1 MYSLFKK
8 EIQGFLGSLIGYI
21 VIVVFLTIM
30 GLIMWVFPGDTNVL
44 DAEYA
49 ALSPLF
55 NLAPWIFM
63 FLIPAVT
70 MRLFAEENRAG
81 TIELLL
87 TKPLTDIQIIL
98 AKYLAG
104 IVLVLFSLTPTL
116 IYYLTVYY
124 LGAPVGNIDH
134 GGTWGSYIGLLFLA
148 SAFVAIGLFASSLS
162 DNQVISFII
171 AVFLSFIIYIG
182 FDFISGMDLLGT
194 LDYLVINLGINEH
207 YLSMSRGVI
216 DSRDALYFI
225 SLIILFLM
233 MTKLKIGS
241 RNW

>member
-1 MYSLFKK
+1 MFSLFRK

-21 VIVVFLTIM
+21 VIIVFLSIM

-55 NLAPWIFM
+55 NIAPWVFM

-87 TKPLTDIQIIL
+87 TKPLTDFQIIL
-98 AKYLAG
+98 AKYYAG
-104 IVLVLFSLTPTL
+104 IVLVIFSLTPTL
-116 IYYLTVYY
+116 IYYATVYY
-124 LGAPVGNIDH
+124 LGSPVGNIDH

-171 AVFLSFIIYIG
+171 AVFLSFFLYIG
-182 FDFISGMDLLGT
+182 FDFISNMDLLGT
-194 LDYLVINLGINEH
+194 FDYLVINLGINEH

-216 DSRDALYFI
+216 DSRDATYFI

>member
-44 DAEYA
+44 EAEYA
-49 ALSPLF
+49 SLSPLF
-55 NLAPWIFM
+55 NIAPWIFM

-87 TKPLTDIQIIL
+87 TKPLTDLQIIL
-98 AKYLAG
+98 AKYYAG
-104 IVLVLFSLTPTL
+104 VVLVLFSLTPTL
-116 IYYLTVYY
+116 IYYVTINY
-124 LGAPVGNIDH
+124 LGSPVGNIDH

-162 DNQVISFII
+162 ENQVISFIV
-171 AVFLSFIIYIG
+171 AVFLSFILYIG
-182 FDFISGMDLLGT
+182 FDFISNMDLLGT
-194 LDYLVINLGINEH
+194 LDYFVINLGINEH

-216 DSRDALYFI
+216 DSRDAIYFI
-225 SLIILFLM
+225 SLIVFFLS

>member
-1 MYSLFKK
+1 
-8 EIQGFLGSLIGYI
+8 
-21 VIVVFLTIM
+21 
-30 GLIMWVFPGDTNVL
+30 MWVFPGDTNVL
-44 DAEYA
+44 EAEYA
-49 ALSPLF
+49 SLSPLF
-55 NLAPWIFM
+55 NIAPWIFM

-87 TKPLTDIQIIL
+87 TKPLTDLQIIL
-98 AKYLAG
+98 AKYYAG
-104 IVLVLFSLTPTL
+104 VVLVLFSLTPTL
-116 IYYLTVYY
+116 MYYVTINY
-124 LGAPVGNIDH
+124 LGSPVGNIDH

-162 DNQVISFII
+162 ENQVISFIV
-171 AVFLSFIIYIG
+171 AVFLSFILYIG
-182 FDFISGMDLLGT
+182 FDFISNMDLLGT
-194 LDYLVINLGINEH
+194 FDYFVINLGINEH

-216 DSRDALYFI
+216 DSRDAIYFI
-225 SLIILFLM
+225 SLIVFFLA